1 MSSLKAR
8 VKEQLQLYLK
18 FLGSNDVVLKTTYLP
33 MKVEEGR
40 SSLKLFLQKLGLKEN
55 PKNRNKINIRGNTNS
70 IINFAKTKFEDQSR
84 TCRGASRSTKTKF
97 EKSK

>member
-55 PKNRNKINIRGNTNS
+55 RNKINIRGNTNS